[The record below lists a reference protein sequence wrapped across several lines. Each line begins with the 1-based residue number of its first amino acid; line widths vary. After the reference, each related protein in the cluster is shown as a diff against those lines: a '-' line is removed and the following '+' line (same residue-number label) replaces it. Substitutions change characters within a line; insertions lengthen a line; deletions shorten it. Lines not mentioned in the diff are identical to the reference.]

1 MEEDGEKAGG
11 YTSGRVINYSMEVYD
26 MFRKV
31 RKIKNEI
38 TTEEAKELLRN
49 NKRAAFSVNGDDGYP
64 YTIPINFYYDE
75 EENKIYFHSAKKGHK
90 IDSIK
95 NDAKVCLTTWNDG
108 YVDDGDWAYHV
119 SSCVIFGKARLVDD
133 LRITEEKVRKFALKY
148 YPSAEEVAQEIKVG
162 IKGVQLVEIE
172 IEHLSG
178 KKVHE
183 R

>member
-1 MEEDGEKAGG
+1 
-11 YTSGRVINYSMEVYD
+11 

-75 EENKIYFHSAKKGHK
+75 EENKIYFHGAKKGHK

-95 NDAKVCLTTWNDG
+95 KN
-108 YVDDGDWAYHV
+108 V
-119 SSCVIFGKARLVDD
+119 SSCVIFGRARLVDD
-133 LRITEEKVRKFALKY
+133 IRITEEKIRKFALKY
-148 YPSAEEVAQEIKVG
+148 YPSAEEVEEEIKIG

-172 IEHLSG
+172 IEHISG

-183 R
+183 K

>member
-1 MEEDGEKAGG
+1 
-11 YTSGRVINYSMEVYD
+11 

-38 TTEEAKELLRN
+38 TIEDAKKLLKN
-49 NKRAAFSVNGDDGYP
+49 NKRAALAVNGDNGYP

-75 EENKIYFHSAKKGHK
+75 DENRIYFHSAKKGHK

-95 NDAKVCLTTWNDG
+95 NSDKICLTTWNEG
-108 YVDDGDWAYHV
+108 YRDDGDWAYHV
-119 SSCVIFGKARLVDD
+119 SSCVVFGRARLIDD
-133 LRITEEKVRKFALKY
+133 RNTTEEKVRKFALKY
-148 YPSAEEVAQEIKVG
+148 YPSAEEVEKEIKMG
-162 IKGVQLVEIE
+162 INGVQLVEIE
-172 IEHLSG
+172 IEHISG

>member
-1 MEEDGEKAGG
+1 
-11 YTSGRVINYSMEVYD
+11 

-38 TTEEAKELLRN
+38 TIEDAKKLLKN
-49 NKRAAFSVNGDDGYP
+49 NKRAALAVNGDNGYP

-75 EENKIYFHSAKKGHK
+75 DENRIYFHSAKKGHK

-95 NDAKVCLTTWNDG
+95 NSDKICLTTWNEG
-108 YVDDGDWAYHV
+108 YKDDGDWAYHV
-119 SSCVIFGKARLVDD
+119 SSCVVFGRARLIDD
-133 LRITEEKVRKFALKY
+133 RNTTEEKVRKFALKY
-148 YPSAEEVAQEIKVG
+148 YPSAEEVEKEIKMG
-162 IKGVQLVEIE
+162 INGVQLVEIE
-172 IEHLSG
+172 IEHISG

>member
-1 MEEDGEKAGG
+1 
-11 YTSGRVINYSMEVYD
+11 

-38 TTEEAKELLRN
+38 TIEEARDLLKN

-75 EENKIYFHSAKKGHK
+75 DENKIYFHSAKKGHK
-90 IDSIK
+90 IDSIT
-95 NDAKVCLTTWNDG
+95 NCDKVCFTIWNDG
-108 YVDDGDWAYHV
+108 YLDDGDWAYHV
-119 SSCVIFGKARLVDD
+119 SSCVVFGRARLVDD
-133 LRITEEKVRKFALKY
+133 SEITEDKLRKFALKY
-148 YPSAEEVAQEIKVG
+148 YPSSDEVEEEIKAG

-172 IEHLSG
+172 IEHISG

>member
-1 MEEDGEKAGG
+1 
-11 YTSGRVINYSMEVYD
+11 

-49 NKRAAFSVNGDDGYP
+49 NKRAAFSVNGDNGYP
-64 YTIPINFYYDE
+64 YAIPINFYYDE

-95 NDAKVCLTTWNDG
+95 NNGKVCLTTWNDG

-119 SSCVIFGKARLVDD
+119 SSRVIFGRARLIDD
-133 LRITEEKVRKFALKY
+133 VRITEEKVRKFALKY
-148 YPSAEEVAQEIKVG
+148 YPSAEEVEEEIKMG
-162 IKGVQLVEIE
+162 IKGVQLVEIA
-172 IEHLSG
+172 IEHISG